1 MSDNATHENHD
12 TIPIKNTKQLEPK
25 GERVR
30 IVSLLASATEMVAA
44 LGCLDQLVG
53 RSHEC
58 DYPPEVLALPV
69 VSKVQINI
77 DGSSAEIDAQIKA
90 LAEAQRTNASAAA
103 PSSIALT
110 STGDAALKALSI
122 YAIDV
127 TQLQELR
134 PDVIFT
140 QTQCEVCA
148 VSERDVTRAVQQ
160 LTGLEPH
167 VVSLAPYRLSD
178 VWEDVLRVGKALGR
192 HEQAEAL
199 VGGYKQRLARL
210 EKIITDLGTSR
221 PKPRVA
227 VLEWLDPL
235 MGAGNWT
242 PELVAYAGGEHVF
255 GEAGLHSPWLS
266 WEELR
271 AADPDVLVLSPCGYT
286 IERTLVDV
294 PLLQEHPLW
303 QNLSA
308 VRNGRVYIIDGNA
321 YINRSG
327 PRLVESAELLG
338 RVIWGGRLGIEV
350 DMNAWKRL

>member
-1 MSDNATHENHD
+1 M
-12 TIPIKNTKQLEPK
+12 
-25 GERVR
+25 R

-58 DYPPEVLALPV
+58 DYPPTVLELPV
-69 VSKVQINI
+69 VSKVQINVE
-77 DGSSAEIDAQIKA
+77 GSSAEIDAQIKA
-90 LAEAQRTNASAAA
+90 LAELQRTSAESTASFDNAPTQSE
-103 PSSIALT
+103 
-110 STGDAALKALSI
+110 DAALRALSI

-127 TQLQELR
+127 KQLQELR

-160 LTGLEPH
+160 LTGLEPR

-178 VWEDVLRVGKALGR
+178 VWEDVLRVGAALGR
-192 HEQAEAL
+192 REQAETL
-199 VGGYKQRLARL
+199 IDGYRKGLARL
-210 EKIITDLGTSR
+210 EKIAGTFVKESG
-221 PKPRVA
+221 KPQVA

-255 GEAGLHSPWLS
+255 GEVGLHSPWLS
-266 WEELR
+266 WEELQE
-271 AADPDVLVLSPCGYT
+271 ADPDVLVLSPCGYT

-294 PLLQEHPLW
+294 PLLEKHPVW
-303 QNLSA
+303 RNLTA
-308 VRNGRVYIIDGNA
+308 VRNGRVYAIDGNA

-327 PRLVESAELLG
+327 PRLVDSAELLG
-338 RVIWGGRLGIEV
+338 RVIWGERLGIEV
-350 DMNAWKRL
+350 DRNAWKKL